1 MIDRLRA
8 ATASLATVALLA
20 LAAAAFPPAT
30 ASAES
35 VETGS
40 AGAPDDLPA
49 AFAPLA
55 GAMQSW
61 GKSPAGVNDWEC
73 RPSDAQHRPV
83 VLVHGTGR
91 SMQESWGNL
100 SDPNSKGP
108 LVEDLAKDGRCV
120 YALNYGNAFDI
131 TSLSMRWG
139 IGAIENSAAELGRFV
154 DAVLAHTGATQV
166 DIVGHS
172 QGGTVTRE
180 YLRVNPP
187 SRTKIHT
194 LVLLAPPTHGSTL
207 GGKFASEAD
216 ARAKLAPIAMQQ
228 QAVDSTFLKRLNEG
242 QETFPGIDY
251 TVLATKSDQ
260 TITPYESSFL
270 VPAPGTSVRNM
281 YVQDVCGNQDLEVW
295 HSRLFPNEPASK
307 GSGLLDHPVSRFL
320 VRQALDP
327 TLAGTPPC

>member
-8 ATASLATVALLA
+8 ATASFATVALLA
-20 LAAAAFPPAT
+20 VAAAAFPSAT

-35 VETGS
+35 VATGS
-40 AGAPDDLPA
+40 AEAPDDLPA

-55 GAMQSW
+55 GAMKTW

-73 RPSDAQHRPV
+73 RPADAQHRPV

-91 SMQESWGNL
+91 GMQESWGNL
-100 SDPNSKGP
+100 ADPNTRGP
-108 LVEDLAKDGRCV
+108 LVEDLANDGRCV
-120 YALNYGNAFDI
+120 YALNYGNAFDFP
-131 TSLSMRWG
+131 TLSMKWG
-139 IGAIENSAAELGRFV
+139 FGGIENSTAELRTVV

-166 DIVGHS
+166 DVVGHS

-180 YLRVNPP
+180 YLRTSPD
-187 SRTKIHT
+187 RTKIHT
-194 LVLLAPPTHGSTL
+194 LVLLAPPSHGSTL
-207 GGKFASEAD
+207 DGEFASEAD
-216 ARAKLAPIAMQQ
+216 ARNKLAPIAVQQ
-228 QAVDSTFLKRLNEG
+228 QAIDSAFLKRLNEG

-251 TVLATKSDQ
+251 TVIATKSDQ

-281 YVQDVCGNQDLEVW
+281 YVQDVCGNQGLEVW
-295 HSRLFPNEPASK
+295 HSRAFPNSSGSK
-307 GSGLLDHPVSRFL
+307 GPGLLDHPVSRFL